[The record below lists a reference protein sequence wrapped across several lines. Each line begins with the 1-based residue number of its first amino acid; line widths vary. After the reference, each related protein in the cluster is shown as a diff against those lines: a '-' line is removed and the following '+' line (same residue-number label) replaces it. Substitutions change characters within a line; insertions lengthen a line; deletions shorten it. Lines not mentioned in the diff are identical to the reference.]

1 MYIHILYNINYYMTY
16 TSNICVEYMFK
27 YPIDVSTY
35 TV

>member
-16 TSNICVEYMFK
+16 ISIYVWNMFK

>member
-16 TSNICVEYMFK
+16 KYICVEYMFK